1 MWVVYLEVALAFL
14 LAVLIVW
21 WTWPKKRPQDK
32 PKPEDA
38 RGGQGPKD
46 G

>member
-21 WTWPKKRPQDK
+21 WTWPKKGSDEKRSG
-32 PKPEDA
+32 
-38 RGGQGPKD
+38 GGQDRGKD
-46 G
+46 GQ